1 MFLKE
6 AFQILLFSRRCRRI
20 RRKIV
25 KFVCYF
31 TGIWYI
37 VHFHSFPYQH
47 LLVASNLNR
56 FMIFESNIWFFSFSL
71 FYARRGKCI
80 FYNYAYP
87 MARATELCGTR
98 QDAPYPRHTL
108 SHFRYWNGTR
118 SSIISNISIYIY
130 LSLLMSSILIYGR
143 WYIYI

>member
-37 VHFHSFPYQH
+37 VHFHSIPYQH

-56 FMIFESNIWFFSFSL
+56 FLIFKSNISFFSFFLSYIEYIYLYISL
-71 FYARRGKCI
+71 HSCSLSLY
-80 FYNYAYP
+80 
-87 MARATELCGTR
+87 TE
-98 QDAPYPRHTL
+98 DD
-108 SHFRYWNGTR
+108 
-118 SSIISNISIYIY
+118 IYIY
-130 LSLLMSSILIYGR
+130 IDGIVIATFSYVMYRVTIKSATPWWKRIFIYT
-143 WYIYI
+143 YIHKCHNTINIRFRRK